1 MNERLAAR
9 ATLLVGFAFVL
20 VGVVMVDSWL
30 SRASFLVPIAVLLG
44 GVAWSMSPRASGAP
58 ASAHVTSTPS
68 PEIHPVVDRQQPP
81 ATTASVP
88 LAVPPPDRD
97 AAALAFE
104 LDPEPISEDPNPVQC
119 PRCGRYRG
127 LRVAPDLSTVSCSSC
142 RMQLPY
148 GRHQPRTVVRMIAI
162 SETASTREGSGRQ
175 PVIDTPTLRHP
186 Q

>member
-9 ATLLVGFAFVL
+9 ATLLVGSIFVV
-20 VGVVMVDSWL
+20 VGVVIVDSWL
-30 SRASFLVPIAVLLG
+30 SRASFLLPIAVLLG
-44 GVAWSMSPRASGAP
+44 GVAWSMSPRLSSAP
-58 ASAHVTSTPS
+58 ARAHVTSTPS
-68 PEIHPVVDRQQPP
+68 PEAHSAVDRQQSP
-81 ATTASVP
+81 ATTASVSLP
-88 LAVPPPDRD
+88 VSPPDRD

-127 LRVAPDLSTVSCSSC
+127 LRVAQDLSTVSCSAC

-162 SETASTREGSGRQ
+162 SDRASAREGSGRH